1 MHGHPMPPACA
12 VRADRVTARL
22 RLHRPIIL
30 DTLCGKAAS
39 LSRVGLVVST
49 ASGTTEAVPVYSRAR
64 AHIRVT
70 ILEEVEVLK
79 TAVGEIR
86 DGLRNQLRVQK
97 SILDGNLWSRC
108 MVDDVERWSEN
119 RGGPTM
125 TVL

>member
-30 DTLCGKAAS
+30 DTLCGKATS

-49 ASGTTEAVPVYSRAR
+49 VSGTTEAVPVYSRAR

-86 DGLRNQLRVQK
+86 DGLRNQLQVQK
-97 SILDGNLWSRC
+97 VYWTEICGVGVWWTTS
-108 MVDDVERWSEN
+108 
-119 RGGPTM
+119 RGGRKIEGAQQ
-125 TVL
+125 